1 MAMPDETQYKK
12 RFLEEKLREA
22 LQHFPSVTIIGPRQ
36 SGKTVLVKKTLPH
49 YSYINLEDPEMRS
62 FAQEDPRGL
71 ISHHTSKGLILDE
84 VQRVPE
90 ILSYIQLIIDHN
102 PQPGRFVLT
111 GSGRFQLM
119 KGITQSLAGRTLF
132 LTLLPFSLRELL
144 DLSPMPLEELGETP
158 PERHPPFSL
167 EEILFKGLF
176 PPIHHRNIPARDW
189 LASYYTAYVEKDIRD
204 LSRLGD
210 LGTFQRFLRLCA
222 GRVGQLLN
230 LSSLASDAGISHTTA
245 RRWISLLEAAF
256 VIHLLKPHYRNF
268 SKRVVKSPKIYFYD
282 TGLLCY
288 LLGVRSP
295 QDLSFHPL
303 RGYIFEN
310 FVFTELYKAF
320 SHRGEEPPLYFW
332 RDQTGHEI
340 DFLIEKGHRL
350 ISIEVKAG
358 ATVTRDQLKNLIYYS
373 RLSGE
378 NLERSFL
385 IYAGE
390 RAYIREGIKVLP
402 WFYL

>member
-1 MAMPDETQYKK
+1 MTMPDKTQYKK
-12 RFLEEKLREA
+12 RFLEAKLREA
-22 LQHFPSVTIIGPRQ
+22 SQHFPSVTIIGPRQ
-36 SGKTVLVKKTLPH
+36 SGKTVLVRKTLPH

-62 FAQEDPRGL
+62 FALEDPRGL
-71 ISHHTSKGLILDE
+71 ISHYLPKGVIFDE

-90 ILSYIQLIIDHN
+90 LLSYIQVIIDQD
-102 PQPGRFVLT
+102 PRPGRFVLT

-119 KGITQSLAGRTLF
+119 RGVTQSLAGRTFF

-144 DLSPMPLEELGETP
+144 GLPPISLEELGDP
-158 PERHPPFSL
+158 QPEHSPPFPL

-176 PPIHHRNIPARDW
+176 PPIHHRNLPARDW
-189 LASYYTAYVEKDIRD
+189 LASYYIAYVEKDIRD

-256 VIHLLKPHYRNF
+256 VIYLLKPHYQNF

-288 LLGVRSP
+288 LLEVKSP
-295 QDLSFHPL
+295 QDLPFHPL
-303 RGYIFEN
+303 RGNIFEN

-350 ISIEVKAG
+350 IAIEAKAG

-373 RLSGE
+373 HLARE
-378 NLERSFL
+378 KLEKSIL

-390 RAYIREGIKVLP
+390 KAYVREGIKILP
-402 WFYL
+402 WLCL